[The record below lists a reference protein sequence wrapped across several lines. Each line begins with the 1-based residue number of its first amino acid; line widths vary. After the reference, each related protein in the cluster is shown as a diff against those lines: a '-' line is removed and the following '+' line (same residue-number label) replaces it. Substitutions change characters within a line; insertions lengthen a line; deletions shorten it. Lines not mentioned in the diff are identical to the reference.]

1 MLRSLP
7 ADRMPAPNA
16 SSASSHETR
25 HPREPAPAPARPAP
39 PPAGRSLLWAGAGL
53 LAFVTLAAWSNS
65 LAGPFVFDDT
75 PAIIDNPTIR
85 HLWPL
90 GPVLSPAGEGGT
102 VGGRPVVN
110 LTLAL
115 NRALGGT
122 HVAGYHAFN
131 LLVHLLAGLTLFGL
145 ARRTLLR
152 RPPGRDPIVPAPTDA
167 ALLALAIALLW
178 TLHPL
183 QTEAVTYVIQR
194 AESLMGLF
202 YLVTLYGFVRALDSP
217 RPRGWLA
224 VSWLACLLGMA
235 TKEVMASAP
244 LLVLLYDRT
253 FAAGG
258 FREAWRR
265 RRGYYAALAA
275 TWLLL
280 AFLVVRAEN
289 RGGSA
294 GFETSVAWWA
304 YALTQCRAI
313 IRYLALA
320 LWPHPLVFDYGD
332 GLVTGPLAVAPQA
345 VLLALLL
352 AGTAVALWRR
362 PVLGFLGAWF
372 FLILAPSSSIVP
384 VVTQT
389 VAEHR
394 MYLPLAAVVAGVAG
408 VLWRLLGRRGLVL
421 FAGLALALG
430 AATFA
435 RNRDYRDEFT
445 LWSDTLAKDPDNAR
459 AANNVGSLWLKR
471 GDLARAAPY
480 FLEALRVK
488 PGYASAHYNLGVALA
503 GSGNTAEAVGQ
514 FQAALRRDPNSAD
527 IHINLGVAWLKL
539 DRPADARSE
548 FEAALRLQPGSPDA
562 QFDLGLAFAALGQ
575 PQEAAA
581 HYHAATEL
589 QPDLPEAQV
598 KLGDALAQT
607 GRIGE
612 AITAYQAALRLQPD
626 RPPVHFALGNLLA
639 RTGRLD
645 DAIAEFQQAVRLEP
659 ADLQARNNLGNA
671 LLMSGRVDAAIREY
685 EEILR
690 RQPDNASVREN
701 LQAARAMRSPAGRAP

>member
-1 MLRSLP
+1 MLRSVP
-7 ADRMPAPNA
+7 ADRMPAPHA
-16 SSASSHETR
+16 SSASSREAGR
-25 HPREPAPAPARPAP
+25 PRESAPPPAP
-39 PPAGRSLLWAGAGL
+39 PPPPPPGRGLLRAGAGL
-53 LAFVTLAAWSNS
+53 LVLATLAAWSNS

-115 NRALGGT
+115 NHALGGT
-122 HVAGYHAFN
+122 HVAGYHVLN
-131 LLVHLLAGLTLFGL
+131 LLVHVLAGLTLFGL

-152 RPPGRDPIVPAPTDA
+152 RPAGRAPLVPGPTDA
-167 ALLALAIALLW
+167 ALLALAVALLW

-202 YLVTLYGFVRALDSP
+202 YLVTLYGFARALDSP
-217 RPRGWLA
+217 RPRGWL
-224 VSWLACLLGMA
+224 VLSWVACLLGMG

-275 TWLLL
+275 SWLLL
-280 AFLVVRAEN
+280 AWLVVRTEN

-294 GFETSVAWWA
+294 GFDTSVTSWA

-313 IRYLALA
+313 VRYLTLA

-332 GLVTGPLAVAPQA
+332 GLAAGPLAVAPQA
-345 VLLALLL
+345 LLLLLLL

-389 VAEHR
+389 LAEHR
-394 MYLPLAAVVAGVAG
+394 MYLPLAAVVAAVAG
-408 VLWRLLGRRGLVL
+408 GAWRLLGRRSLVL
-421 FAGLALALG
+421 CAALALALG

-445 LWSDTLAKDPDNAR
+445 LWSDTLTKDPDNAR

-471 GDLARAAPY
+471 GDLPRAVPY
-480 FLEALRVK
+480 FLAALALK

-503 GSGNTAEAVGQ
+503 GSGSNAEAVGQ
-514 FQAALRRDPNSAD
+514 FQAALRHDPNSAD

-539 DRPADARSE
+539 GRPADARDE
-548 FEAALRLQPGSPDA
+548 FQTAIRLQPESPDA
-562 QFDLGLAFAALGQ
+562 QYDLGLAFAALGQ
-575 PQEAAA
+575 PALAAERYEVA
-581 HYHAATEL
+581 IRL
-589 QPDLPEAQV
+589 QPDLPGPGE
-598 KLGDALAQT
+598 KLGEALART
-607 GRIGE
+607 GRVDQ
-612 AITAYQAALRLQPD
+612 AIAAYQAALQLQPD
-626 RPPVHFALGNLLA
+626 RPSLHFALGNLLA
-639 RTGRLD
+639 QAGRPD
-645 DAIAEFQQAVRLEP
+645 AAIAEFQQAVRLDP
-659 ADLQARNNLGNA
+659 ADLKARNNLGNA
-671 LLMSGRVDAAIREY
+671 LLMKGRVDEAIREY

-690 RQPDNASVREN
+690 RQPDNDSVREN
-701 LQAARAMRSPAGRAP
+701 LQAARAMRSSSGP